1 MKSQPNQSIRHLN
14 KIDLAGY
21 CPAKPS
27 HGQIKARIQYLI
39 DHYLA
44 LDTLSDRL
52 IDLPQQFVAPQ
63 PRAWQRIDW
72 RTIHANQIV
81 GVEPALFLGLIASSV
96 EIETPIRA
104 YAQISWSHFPDIHPP
119 MAQFLG
125 GDYDEQHQLTTPGV
139 WEKEERQHAPAFKK
153 IYQQLTGRL
162 LRPHPN
168 TITDL
173 PTLKNSSKTLYRHA
187 IRRITTEWSAVSVY
201 LWLMAHSTGPLQ
213 HAIAQPLQDEVN
225 HLAKFWG
232 ATRWGFA
239 DSNRDRLVHAI
250 IAFSSLFG
258 HHHSDRTASHSI
270 LKLSYLGY
278 GAEVFYSFIRV
289 FKQLCRWNKHL
300 AMDALIQLLG
310 PRPMLT
316 TTLAT
321 P

>member
-1 MKSQPNQSIRHLN
+1 MKSDQDSPCTRLT

-21 CPAKPS
+21 CPANPDY
-27 HGQIKARIQYLI
+27 GQIKARIQYLI

-52 IDLPQQFVAPQ
+52 IDLPKQFTAPQ
-63 PRAWQRIDW
+63 PRSWQKIDW
-72 RTIHANQIV
+72 RTIHPSQIV

-96 EIETPIRA
+96 EIEAPIRA
-104 YAQISWSHFPDIHPP
+104 YAQISWSHFHKIHPQ

-125 GDYDEQHQLTTPGV
+125 GDYDEQHQLMAPGV

-153 IYQQLTGRL
+153 IYQRLTGKRL
-162 LRPHPN
+162 SPTPN
-168 TITDL
+168 TITEL
-173 PTLKNSSKTLYRHA
+173 PVLKNSGKVLYRHA

-201 LWLMAHSTGPLQ
+201 LWLMAHSTGSLQ
-213 HAIAQPLQDEVN
+213 QAIAQPLQDEVN

-239 DSNRDRLVHAI
+239 DSTADRLVHAGA
-250 IAFSSLFG
+250 AFFSLFG
-258 HHHSDRTASHSI
+258 HHHSDRTDSDSI

-278 GAEVFYSFIRV
+278 GTEILYSFIRV
-289 FKQLCRWNKHL
+289 IKQLCRWNNHL

-310 PRPMLT
+310 PRPL
-316 TTLAT
+316 LAAT
-321 P
+321 AAR